1 MKTTI
6 ITVSY
11 NSEATISRTIESV
24 LMQEYRPLEY
34 LVIDGD
40 SKDKTVAIANSYGD
54 RFRER
59 GISFRIVSEP
69 DKGIYDAMNK
79 GIALATGEV
88 IGILNSDDRYVDATV
103 LSTVASAFET
113 NVQLDTCYGNLLY
126 VKGEKPYRYWRSGHP
141 RTFKFGWM
149 PPHPSFFVR
158 STIYEKYGVFR
169 LDCGVNAD
177 YELMLRFLEKYKVS
191 SLWIDKLFVF
201 MEAGGTSN
209 QGVQSRIEGV
219 KDNQQAWIVNELP
232 LSHFSIILKKIRKI
246 PQFLYAKFY

>member
-88 IGILNSDDRYVDATV
+88 IGILNSDDRYPAT
-103 LSTVASAFET
+103 T
-113 NVQLDTCYGNLLY
+113 
-126 VKGEKPYRYWRSGHP
+126 
-141 RTFKFGWM
+141 
-149 PPHPSFFVR
+149 
-158 STIYEKYGVFR
+158 
-169 LDCGVNAD
+169 
-177 YELMLRFLEKYKVS
+177 
-191 SLWIDKLFVF
+191 
-201 MEAGGTSN
+201 
-209 QGVQSRIEGV
+209 
-219 KDNQQAWIVNELP
+219 
-232 LSHFSIILKKIRKI
+232 
-246 PQFLYAKFY
+246 